1 MQQARERR
9 GKGER
14 KTGEE
19 GGGQTAKNAPS
30 PNCQLIQLKKATTTI
45 KTIAFSPATKL
56 MKDMNRSLTGCR
68 MNTHTDSQTH
78 MTHTCTHMMHTH
90 MSFSQK
96 GNFHFRVQQA
106 AMKKKENKVTTEK
119 KMIIKMQ
126 HLLRSSSSSRC
137 PQLSEHFRFL
147 GLDFDSI
154 YNKVL
159 YIFFTL
165 RKSA

>member
-1 MQQARERR
+1 MQQARDRK

-14 KTGEE
+14 KRGKE

-68 MNTHTDSQTH
+68 MNTHTHDTHSHTH
-78 MTHTCTHMMHTH
+78 MTHTH

-106 AMKKKENKVTTEK
+106 AMKKKGK
-119 KMIIKMQ
+119 
-126 HLLRSSSSSRC
+126 
-137 PQLSEHFRFL
+137 
-147 GLDFDSI
+147 
-154 YNKVL
+154 
-159 YIFFTL
+159 
-165 RKSA
+165 